1 MGIMFTRMSEKTLK
15 ISETTHT
22 RLTNYKAQFGHT
34 SFDSAIRELIA
45 ENKRLH
51 AQVDDE

>member
-1 MGIMFTRMSEKTLK
+1 MSEKTLK
-15 ISETTHT
+15 ISETAHK
-22 RLTNYKAQFGHT
+22 RLTDYKAEFGHK

-51 AQVDDE
+51 AQENNE